1 MQSPLFSLRFPK
13 KPLGVLFA
21 ALVLAG
27 CSSPHPEGYYNVAH
41 DTTEADAQQ
50 IAQGRRTAQAP
61 SQLQFGFSNDEQQA
75 DKGTQSAASATSAL
89 PRALRQAK
97 TFLGTVPC
105 LSAGGNC
112 PAQRITLTV
121 APTGEWRA
129 RTQYLDANTAE
140 TQLVQQGC
148 WAISGTEPVR
158 IVLQTKEGA
167 TKGSFTFVN
176 DHMLRVNTL
185 NDMTPNLDYRLT
197 EQADVDP
204 ISELPT
210 GTPLPCARP

>member
-1 MQSPLFSLRFPK
+1 MQSPLFSFRFPK
-13 KPLGVLFA
+13 KTLGVLFA

-27 CSSPHPEGYYNVAH
+27 CSSPHPPGYYDVPH
-41 DTTEADAQQ
+41 DTTETDAQQ
-50 IAQGRRTAQAP
+50 KAQGRRTAQAP
-61 SQLQFGFSNDEQQA
+61 SQIQFGFNSGGQTEQTPQA
-75 DKGTQSAASATSAL
+75 AANAASTL
-89 PRALRQAK
+89 PRAVREAK

-112 PAQRITLTV
+112 PAQRITLTI

-129 RTQYLDANTAE
+129 RTQYLDAAAAE

-148 WAISGTEPVR
+148 WLITGTEPLR
-158 IVLQTKEGA
+158 IMLQTKEGA
-167 TKGSFTFVN
+167 TKGTFTFVN
-176 DHMLRVNTL
+176 DNVLRVSSL
-185 NDMTPNLDYRLT
+185 NDITPNLDYRLT
-197 EQADVDP
+197 EQADVDA